1 MTFRENF
8 KMLKYVK
15 GNLIDMAFAG
25 EFDIIAHG
33 CNCFNTWGAGI
44 AKEMKVK
51 CPSAYK
57 EDMKTKKG
65 DKSKLGSFTIGVV
78 NGDISDHVFLVC
90 NFYTQYDYG
99 RGLKFNYDKFR
110 ECLINFRR
118 DMTVPYF
125 RIGMPKIGAG
135 HAGGDWNKIEQ
146 IIIDELGDLDVTIVE
161 WDGRS

>member
-1 MTFRENF
+1 
-8 KMLKYVK
+8 
-15 GNLIDMAFAG
+15 
-25 EFDIIAHG
+25 
-33 CNCFNTWGAGI
+33 
-44 AKEMKVK
+44 MKVK

-65 DKSKLGSFTIGVV
+65 DKSKLGSFTVGVID
-78 NGDISDHVFLVC
+78 GSLPGSGFLVC